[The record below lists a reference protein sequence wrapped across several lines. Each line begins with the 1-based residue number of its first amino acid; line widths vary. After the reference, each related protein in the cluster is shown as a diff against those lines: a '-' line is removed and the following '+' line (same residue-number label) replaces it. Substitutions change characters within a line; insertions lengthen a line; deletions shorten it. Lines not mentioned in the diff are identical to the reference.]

1 MDIVELFPVLAF
13 DAYVEV
19 VKARLPERARQLVAD
34 ECELPFSFPPSRPAL
49 ARDTLLENLHD
60 NRRVLD
66 CRLADRQMKMLGHD
80 DVTGHKN
87 LVLLS
92 GFFQNLQE
100 QVTPER

>member
-1 MDIVELFPVLAF
+1 VP
-13 DAYVEV
+13 
-19 VKARLPERARQLVAD
+19 ARTRGSSLVMSLS
-34 ECELPFSFPPSRPAL
+34 CLLRFSLSRPAL